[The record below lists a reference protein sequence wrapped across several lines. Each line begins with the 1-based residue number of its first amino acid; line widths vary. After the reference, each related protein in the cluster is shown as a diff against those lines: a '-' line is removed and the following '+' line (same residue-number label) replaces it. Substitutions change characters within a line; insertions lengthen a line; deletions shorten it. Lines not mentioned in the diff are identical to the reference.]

1 MVGPSRLCAVLTKI
15 PRLVLDR
22 RFGREYLPFPYA
34 CLRVPL
40 HQVPEALQRR
50 AIDQRAQA
58 APRLPEMQV
67 AGGRAD
73 VLDVL
78 RQDRSQELTGRGP
91 SASAALLAIRLWD
104 PRVPTHLSLSSLSSS
119 CWTSSAN
126 RSPRGRRPRADTA
139 HSERSA
145 SWTRPHVRSAR
156 QKSICWGFPNLPTGR
171 RQVNVG
177 ILSIP

>member
-67 AGGRAD
+67 AGGGAD

-78 RQDRSQELTGRGP
+78 RRDRSQELTGRGRAP
-91 SASAALLAIRLWD
+91 AEFEQQRAISRLWCLTRVIAVKLAVTGARMTSWGCRFSAAERLSGLYHAPVGARPDDTTHHRSRQRDLEGLSHGPHHRLWE
-104 PRVPTHLSLSSLSSS
+104 
-119 CWTSSAN
+119 
-126 RSPRGRRPRADTA
+126 G
-139 HSERSA
+139 
-145 SWTRPHVRSAR
+145 
-156 QKSICWGFPNLPTGR
+156 
-171 RQVNVG
+171 
-177 ILSIP
+177 